1 MTIKNTME
9 EVGGIAV
16 VVVVIGIV
24 IAFLTTNL
32 PVYFA
37 SAFAKITQ

>member
-1 MTIKNTME
+1 MTLKNTMD

-16 VVVVIGIV
+16 VVVVVGI
-24 IAFLTTNL
+24 IILFLTTNL
-32 PVYFA
+32 PVYLA

>member
-1 MTIKNTME
+1 MSIKGTME

-24 IAFLTTNL
+24 VAFITTNL
-32 PVYFA
+32 PVYLA
-37 SAFAKITQ
+37 SAFAKLTQ